1 MKKIMFNDQ
10 YALTDAVLEGKK
22 TQEIILCKEQVWS
35 HSDIINAENGIFH
48 FERPKYEIGEVIAVA
63 QSYKD
68 CGGFMDDGTPRWNY
82 ISQIVGNKNGGWSN
96 KMLVRPELMPH
107 QIRVKRLSIQ
117 RLKDISDEDCL
128 AEGVV
133 VVESKL
139 VGGVKS
145 YYPCEYLQLL
155 AKEVGWGRVFDTPRE
170 AYATLIDETRG
181 KGTWENNPYVWV
193 YDFELIK

>member
-10 YALTDAVLEGKK
+10 YALTDAVLEGTK

-48 FERPKYEIGEVIAVA
+48 FERPRYEIGEVIAVA

-68 CGGFMDDGTPRWNY
+68 CGGFMDDGTPRWDY
-82 ISQIVGNKNGGWSN
+82 ISQIVGNKNGGWYN
-96 KMLVRPELMPH
+96 KMFVKPDLMPH
-107 QIRVKRLSIQ
+107 QIRITRIRIQ
-117 RLKDISDEDCL
+117 HLQDISDEDCL
-128 AEGVV
+128 NEGI
-133 VVESKL
+133 
-139 VGGVKS
+139 
-145 YYPCEYLQLL
+145 EYLAQ
-155 AKEVGWGRVFDTPRE
+155 ARAFYVGYNSKTKNRWWLGYSLKKAF
-170 AYATLIDETRG
+170 AALIDKVRG